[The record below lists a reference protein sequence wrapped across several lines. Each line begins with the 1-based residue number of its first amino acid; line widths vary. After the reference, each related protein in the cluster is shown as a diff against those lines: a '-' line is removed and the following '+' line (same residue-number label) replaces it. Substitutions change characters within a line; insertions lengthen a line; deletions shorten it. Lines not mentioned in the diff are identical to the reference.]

1 MTKMSEGETMPNTAI
16 ALALGLSEGATD
28 EQVIE
33 TITEMQTNQFTENDR
48 NALEALRYKD
58 RVSHFMEEAK
68 DLTVAPGTLTE
79 RATKLA
85 TIEADQGAQAATE
98 RLAEWQTFQDAA
110 TAAGVTQALLSPQ
123 KSDEAGGPATQ
134 KIVEYAKEKQGHS
147 AAGRSPLCRE

>member
-1 MTKMSEGETMPNTAI
+1 
-16 ALALGLSEGATD
+16 
-28 EQVIE
+28 
-33 TITEMQTNQFTENDR
+33 MQTNQFTENDR

-85 TIEADQGAQAATE
+85 TIEADQGEQAATE

-110 TAAGVTQALLSPQ
+110 TAAGVTQALLWPLRSFGCCRRSCYPE
-123 KSDEAGGPATQ
+123 DL
-134 KIVEYAKEKQGHS
+134 VEYAKENKVTEQQ
-147 AAGRSPLCRE
+147 AVVYFAENDMPTFIDV